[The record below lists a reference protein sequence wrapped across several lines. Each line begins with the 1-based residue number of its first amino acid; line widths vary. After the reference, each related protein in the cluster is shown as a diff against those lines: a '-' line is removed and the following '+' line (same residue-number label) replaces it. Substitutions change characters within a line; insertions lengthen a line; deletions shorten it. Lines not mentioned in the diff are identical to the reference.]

1 MSEIRLVKGMD
12 GSVDAI
18 GQDDAKAWAAIPCGV
33 EFTATIRRPRNPK
46 FHRFAW
52 AIVTI
57 AADNW
62 PGEQSPT
69 PEQVMRWLKMK
80 TGLVDIEPNPDT
92 GAMEVWPKSI
102 RFDAMSEDEFKPWFH
117 DLALPCVAAHLGI
130 TVEQLAGEMPERPMV
145 AHKTYKLKGG
155 T

>member
-1 MSEIRLVKGMD
+1 MSEIRLIKSTNGI
-12 GSVDAI
+12 VDAI

-62 PGEQSPT
+62 PGDYAPT
-69 PEQVMRWLKMK
+69 AEQVMRWLKMK
-80 TGLVDIEPNPDT
+80 TGLVDIERDLDT
-92 GAMEVWPKSI
+92 GEQIVVPKSI
-102 RFDAMSEDEFKPWFH
+102 RFDAMSEDEFHPWFN
-117 DLALPCVAAHLGI
+117 DLALPAISAHLGI
-130 TVEQLAGEMPERPMV
+130 TIEQLIGEMPERPMV
-145 AHKTYKLKGG
+145 EHKTYKLRGNK
-155 T
+155 